1 MARPV
6 AANTCRLFKISREEA
21 ESRPRGTMEKWE
33 GRSRRGKGGGE
44 GMEGGRDGGRKGG
57 RRKEGGRERGRERKR
72 RGPVNDAVSLV
83 SAQSVNSQTCINT

>member
-6 AANTCRLFKISREEA
+6 AANTCKLFKISREEA
-21 ESRPRGTMEKWE
+21 ESRPRGRMEEWE
-33 GRSRRGKGGGE
+33 GRSRR
-44 GMEGGRDGGRKGG
+44 EGGREEKGWREEGG

>member
-6 AANTCRLFKISREEA
+6 AANTCKLFKISREEA

-44 GMEGGRDGGRKGG
+44 GMEGGRGGGE
-57 RRKEGGRERGRERKR
+57 RREGGREGGRGRE
-72 RGPVNDAVSLV
+72 GGL
-83 SAQSVNSQTCINT
+83 